1 MERKRRDMN
10 SVKNKFSEYN
20 LYAKVLEQFEDGRL
34 ALVLSSFLLSQYIS
48 KTVFRDRGDTG
59 PYNLH

>member
-1 MERKRRDMN
+1 MN
-10 SVKNKFSEYN
+10 SVKKKFSEYN
-20 LYAKVLEQFEDGRL
+20 LYAKVLEQFKDGRL